1 MNTRRKLSAAVV
13 AGCLSVAGLAVAAP
27 AQADS
32 SVGTCYRVV
41 AWSGDMCLFYHSG
54 YWGSDTG
61 FWRSNTSGGN
71 TWSFSPGGSSANFD
85 HFNSAG
91 DGQGQG
97 LWHNMGSDE
106 NYNTYFTALIGG
118 ANGATT
124 TVYPDTSNN
133 LGGNDYNIDEYVDLY
148 G

>member
-1 MNTRRKLSAAVV
+1 MNIRIKLLAVAA
-13 AGCLSVAGLAVAAP
+13 AGCMSAVGLAAAP
-27 AQADS
+27 AQADT
-32 SVGTCYRVV
+32 SVGNCYRVV
-41 AWSGDMCLFYHSG
+41 TWSGDMCLFYHSG
-54 YWGSDTG
+54 YGGSDTG
-61 FWRSNTSGGN
+61 FWRSNISGGM
-71 TWSFSPGGSSANFD
+71 TWSFSQGGSSFNFD
-85 HFNSAG
+85 HFNSPG
-91 DGQGQG
+91 DGQGQE